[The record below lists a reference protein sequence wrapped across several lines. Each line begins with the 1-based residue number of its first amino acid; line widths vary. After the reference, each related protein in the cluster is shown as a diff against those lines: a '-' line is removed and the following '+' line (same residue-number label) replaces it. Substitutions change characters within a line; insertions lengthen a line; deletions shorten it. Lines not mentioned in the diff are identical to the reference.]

1 MKNIFYF
8 YNINAIG
15 GIETFFY
22 NLARKYK
29 DWDITIYY
37 QVGDAKQIERLRKY
51 VRVKRYK
58 GEKIVCE
65 RAFFNFNLDIIDN
78 VEAKEYIQIE
88 HGDYKAMGIWP
99 NTSPKLTGYLGV
111 SKQVCDTFEEVTGH
125 HVELVYNPIYVEKP
139 KKLLRLISATRLS
152 SEKGKERMKTLASML
167 EESGIPYTWEI
178 FTDDKEGIKNPN
190 MVYRTPQLNI
200 SNYVAASDYLVQL
213 SDNEGYCYSVV
224 ESLCL
229 GTPVIVTDCPVFR
242 ELGVKNG
249 KNGFILPFDMSEVPI
264 KKIYKGLPAFE
275 YEPKKD
281 TWDKFL
287 LKGKSTYKTE
297 QETMVTVECVMD
309 YYDLELK
316 KMISPKTVYQVSEA
330 RADVLIDGGVA
341 ICTTKPIS
349 EKTW

>member
-1 MKNIFYF
+1 MEMKNIFYF

-37 QVGDAKQIERLRKY
+37 QIGDQKQLERLRKF
-51 VRVKRYK
+51 VRVRKYK
-58 GEKIVCE
+58 GEKIVCD

-88 HGDYKAMGIWP
+88 HGDYKAMGVWP

-111 SKQVCDTFEEVTGH
+111 SQQVCKTFEEVTGH

-139 KKLLRLISATRLS
+139 RKLLRLISATRLS
-152 SEKGKERMKTLASML
+152 SEKGKDRMIKLASLL
-167 EESGIPYTWEI
+167 EENDIPYTWDI
-178 FTDDKEGIKNPN
+178 FTDDKDAIANPN
-190 MVYRTPQLNI
+190 IIYHTPRLNL
-200 SNYVAASDYLVQL
+200 SDYVAASDYLVQL

-224 ESLCL
+224 ESLAL

-249 KNGFILPFDMSEVPI
+249 KNGFILPFDMSDVPI
-264 KKIYKGLPAFE
+264 KKIYKGVLKFD
-275 YEPKKD
+275 YMPKQD
-281 TWDKFL
+281 TWDEHL
-287 LKGKSTYKTE
+287 LRGKSKYKDE
-297 QETMVTVECVMD
+297 LKKKVKVRCINE
-309 YYDLELK
+309 YFDLELG
-316 KMISPKTVYQVSEA
+316 KMKIKNDEYEVSVA
-330 RADVLIDGGVA
+330 RAEVLIDGGVA
-341 ICTTKPIS
+341 
-349 EKTW
+349 EYV